1 MATLLC
7 KARLSQQVALW
18 QVLPTQKFSLIVLAC
33 HTSQSCAEEQ
43 PKEYA
48 IYFAV
53 ETFDFFRQGLSD
65 DRWGLNMSEP
75 IVMVYLS
82 VGGLNMSEP
91 IVMVYLR
98 DVFQPPVF
106 VTDALK
112 WKKIALTWS
121 LV

>member
-43 PKEYA
+43 PTEYA
-48 IYFAV
+48 IDFTV
-53 ETFDFFRQGLSD
+53 ETCDFFREVLSED
-65 DRWGLNMSEP
+65 GWGLNISE
-75 IVMVYLS
+75 L
-82 VGGLNMSEP
+82 

-112 WKKIALTWS
+112 
-121 LV
+121 

>member
-75 IVMVYLS
+75 IVMVYL
-82 VGGLNMSEP
+82 
-91 IVMVYLR
+91 R

-112 WKKIALTWS
+112 WKKNCSNLVTCLTVAPAS
-121 LV
+121 I